1 MDHSSDPPAPEAGR
15 RWEDPSEPPSR
26 PIIDYGPFEVP
37 FDASPPAEPRP
48 ARRPRT
54 YSESFAAAPRP
65 APRVRPVDPIPSVSV
80 LPPPLPAP
88 RRRRWP
94 LVLLAMVS
102 GVVGAALALGGF
114 LLLED
119 DPDPALPARPQ
130 AQDIPTVT
138 VIERI
143 TEIVSSGGDNA
154 VATAPAIARAVIP
167 SIVTVQVDTLDDG
180 EFSADGSGSG
190 VVLDGAGYIVTN
202 EHVVAES
209 EEVRV
214 VFSSGRTYDAT
225 VMGTDARTDL
235 AVLRIDAANLVP
247 IKVGSTDKLS
257 IGDSAVAIGSPLG
270 LEGGPSLTV
279 GVISAFDRLVQTG
292 PNGNTDVLRGMI
304 QTDAP
309 ITRGSSGG
317 ALVDAE
323 GKLIGITAA
332 IGVSNV
338 GAEGIGFAIP
348 VEIVQRITAEI
359 IATGGVKH
367 SYLGITG
374 STDMAQEDDGAQIPV
389 GVRVQSVE
397 SGSAA
402 DLAGVEVG
410 DLITSLDGL
419 PLTSIDLL
427 ISTLYGFEVGTTVQ
441 LEVERDG
448 DALVVDLELGERPE
462 GL

>member
-1 MDHSSDPPAPEAGR
+1 M
-15 RWEDPSEPPSR
+15 
-26 PIIDYGPFEVP
+26 V
-37 FDASPPAEPRP
+37 
-48 ARRPRT
+48 
-54 YSESFAAAPRP
+54 
-65 APRVRPVDPIPSVSV
+65 V
-80 LPPPLPAP
+80 LALI
-88 RRRRWP
+88 
-94 LVLLAMVS
+94 S
-102 GVVGAALALGGF
+102 GIVGAGLALGGF
-114 LLLED
+114 LLLEE
-119 DPDPALPARPQ
+119 DPAPVPPAEAQ
-130 AQDIPTVT
+130 APGIPTVT
-138 VIERI
+138 VVERV
-143 TEIVSSGGDNA
+143 TEIVSSGNNDA
-154 VATAPAIARAVIP
+154 VATAPAVARAVIP

-190 VVLDGAGYIVTN
+190 VVLDGAGFIVTN
-202 EHVVAES
+202 EHVVADS

-214 VFSSGRTYDAT
+214 VFSNGRTYDAE
-225 VMGTDARTDL
+225 VMGTDPRTDL

-247 IKVGSTDKLS
+247 INVGSTVGLS

-292 PNGNTDVLRGMI
+292 PNRNTDVLRGMI

-317 ALVDAE
+317 ALVNAE

-359 IATGGVKH
+359 IETGGVRH

-374 STDMAQEDDGAQIPV
+374 STDMAEEADGALIPV

-427 ISTLYGFEVGTTVQ
+427 ISTLYGFEVGSTVQ
-441 LEVERDG
+441 IEVERDG
-448 DALVVDLELGERPE
+448 ELLVVDLELGERPE
-462 GL
+462 DP

>member
-1 MDHSSDPPAPEAGR
+1 M
-15 RWEDPSEPPSR
+15 
-26 PIIDYGPFEVP
+26 DYGPFEVP
-37 FDASPPAEPRP
+37 VDPPLP
-48 ARRPRT
+48 ALPPPPRRPR
-54 YSESFAAAPRP
+54 YSESYAAPRP
-65 APRVRPVDPIPSVSV
+65 IQRPRPVRPLPSANM

-94 LVLLAMVS
+94 LVVLALVS
-102 GVVGAALALGGF
+102 GIVGAGLALGGF
-114 LLLED
+114 LLLEE
-119 DPDPALPARPQ
+119 DPAPAPPAAPQ

-138 VIERI
+138 VIERV
-143 TEIVSSGGDNA
+143 TEIVNGGGDVA
-154 VATAPAIARAVIP
+154 VATAPAVARVVIP

-180 EFSADGSGSG
+180 DFSADGSGSG

-202 EHVVAES
+202 EHVVADS

-214 VFSSGRTYDAT
+214 VFSNGRTYEAELI
-225 VMGTDARTDL
+225 GADARTDL

-247 IKVGSTDKLS
+247 IAVGSTESLA

-292 PNGNTDVLRGMI
+292 PDRNTDVLRGMI

-317 ALVDAE
+317 ALVDTE

-348 VEIVQRITAEI
+348 VEIVQRITDEI
-359 IATGGVKH
+359 IETGGVRH

-374 STDMAQEDDGAQIPV
+374 STDMAEEADGALIPV

-427 ISTLYGFEVGTTVQ
+427 ISTLYGFEVGSTVQ
-441 LEVERDG
+441 VEMERDG
-448 DALVVDLELGERPE
+448 AMVVVDLELGERPE
-462 GL
+462 GQ

>member
-1 MDHSSDPPAPEAGR
+1 MDHSSDPPGPDPGP
-15 RWEDPSEPPSR
+15 RWGDPPTPPSR
-26 PIIDYGPFEVP
+26 PPIDYGPFEVP
-37 FDASPPAEPRP
+37 PDPGAAPAVEPLP
-48 ARRPRT
+48 RPRT
-54 YSESFAAAPRP
+54 YSESFAAPRP
-65 APRVRPVDPIPSVSV
+65 AYRPRPAHPLPGTTAPLAS
-80 LPPPLPAP
+80 PPPP

-94 LVLLAMVS
+94 LAALALLS
-102 GVVGAALALGGF
+102 GIIGAGLALGGF
-114 LLLED
+114 LLLDD
-119 DPDPALPARPQ
+119 DPAPAPVAPPQ
-130 AQDIPTVT
+130 AEDIPTVT

-143 TEIVSSGGDNA
+143 TEIVNPGNENA
-154 VATAPAIARAVIP
+154 VASAPAVARVVIP
-167 SIVTVQVDTLDDG
+167 SIVTVQVDTVDDG

-202 EHVVAES
+202 EHVVADS
-209 EEVRV
+209 DDVRV
-214 VFSSGRTYDAT
+214 VFSSGRTYDAE
-225 VMGTDARTDL
+225 VIGVDARTDL

-247 IKVGSTDKLS
+247 IAVGTTEGLS

-279 GVISAFDRLVQTG
+279 GVISAFERLVQTG
-292 PNGNTDVLRGMI
+292 PNSNTDVLRGMI

-323 GKLIGITAA
+323 GRLIGITAA

-359 IATGGVKH
+359 IETGVVRH

-374 STDMAQEDDGAQIPV
+374 STDMAEEADGALVPV

-402 DLAGVEVG
+402 DLAGIEVG

-427 ISTLYGFEVGTTVQ
+427 ISTLYGFEVGATVQ
-441 LEVERDG
+441 VDVERDG
-448 DALVVDLELGERPE
+448 EPLVVDLELGERPE